1 MKRIASMAAL
11 LVLLSACETAYYSGW
26 EKLGKHKRD
35 LLVDRIEDT
44 QESQEQ
50 AQEEFADALEQ
61 FRSVVEFDGG
71 DLEATY
77 EKLNAEYED
86 SAEAAAEI
94 AGNINRVEDVAEDLF
109 NEWEDEIAQIS
120 NANLRRD
127 SQRIRRD
134 TRKQYDGLL
143 KSMRT
148 AEATVEPVLTTLKDH
163 VLYLKH
169 NLNARAI
176 SSLKGE
182 LSAINTD
189 VDRLISAMQK
199 SIDESRAFIA
209 GMQDS

>member
-94 AGNINRVEDVAEDLF
+94 TDNINRVEDVAEDLF